1 MKHLVFSVVAAAL
14 LHSAVLPATLGQ
26 AQPARVFVAA
36 QGSDGNPCTFAMPC
50 RSFQHAHD
58 TVAAGGEIDV
68 LDPAGYGIV
77 TITKSISIQGHGF
90 AGVAAPSGTTAV
102 TISAG
107 AGDKVN
113 LRGLLLDGVG
123 SGSTGIGFNTGAS
136 LNVQDCLIR
145 NSGTGINFRP
155 VMGGSLFVADT
166 LVADNISGI
175 EFSTP
180 GSAPVSGALDHVR
193 IENHSSN
200 GLTVRGTLGTG
211 PIAVTVSD
219 SVIANQGTGV
229 GVSAG
234 LGTAVVMVRSSTI
247 ANSATGIGVNHA
259 GATARVARSTI
270 TGNNL
275 GWTAVDGATL
285 SSYGDN
291 NVDGNTTDG
300 TPTNTITTK

>member
-90 AGVAAPSGTTAV
+90 AG
-102 TISAG
+102 
-107 AGDKVN
+107 N